1 MNASFGIACLYVMA
15 ALATAS
21 ARRCGSSIFF
31 ASFISFAFCRTC
43 ELLSTAIGA
52 SPPGSRGRSA
62 L

>member
-1 MNASFGIACLYVMA
+1 MA

-31 ASFISFAFCRTC
+31 ASFISFAFRRTY
-43 ELLSTAIGA
+43 ELLSSFIGG
-52 SPPGSRGRSA
+52 SPPRLSGRSA